1 MQLLQCWNS
10 LAEHGNVHI
19 NGEPGVHI
27 VMDISWG
34 QPAEFQGEI
43 YGTSNSNGTEEII
56 QDVALLAGQGKTK
69 FSLLEAVDLRGQ
81 SNVKNTQVTEGALP
95 GKG

>member
-1 MQLLQCWNS
+1 
-10 LAEHGNVHI
+10 
-19 NGEPGVHI
+19 
-27 VMDISWG
+27 MDISWC
-34 QPAEFQGEI
+34 QPVKFQGEI
-43 YGTSNSNGTEEII
+43 NGTSDSDGTEEII

-81 SNVKNTQVTEGALP
+81 RNVKNEPVTEGALP